1 MTYDEITRLVDDLDA
16 TTAPFSVTPQTLV
29 QIQRALRDYARI
41 IEDNAAPFES
51 GRMPG
56 SELYAWYAGTSCF
69 INIAKYNIIGDFVFL
84 SLEDMM
90 LPEGWLV
97 VYYSLP
103 VQCTVT
109 CHGYFK
115 SAEKN
120 QGLYWSIAAEPAT
133 GVNVLRIAAI
143 DDAPIKASKT
153 SLIIMYKCK

>member
-1 MTYDEITRLVDDLDA
+1 MTYDEITRLVDSLDA
-16 TTAPFSVTPQTLV
+16 TTAPFSVTPKTLAT
-29 QIQRALRDYARI
+29 IQRALRDYARA
-41 IEDNAAPFES
+41 IEDTTAPFES

-69 INIAKYNIIGDFVFL
+69 INIAKYNIIGDYIIL

-90 LPEGWLV
+90 LPEGWQV

-109 CHGYFK
+109 SHGYFK
-115 SAEKN
+115 SAVKYQE
-120 QGLYWSIAAEPAT
+120 LYWSIAAEPAT
-133 GVNVLRIAAI
+133 GVNVLRIAAV
-143 DDAPIKASKT
+143 DDSLMKASKT

>member
-1 MTYDEITRLVDDLDA
+1 MTYDEITAKVA
-16 TTAPFSVTPQTLV
+16 EIANAKAPNCVTPQMISTIEMGTLDY
-29 QIQRALRDYARI
+29 LRHL
-41 IEDNAAPFES
+41 EDNVPMFES

-69 INIAKYNIIGDFVFL
+69 INIAKYNIIGDYIIL

-90 LPEGWLV
+90 LPEGWQV

-109 CHGYFK
+109 SHGYFK
-115 SAEKN
+115 SAVKN
-120 QGLYWSIAAEPAT
+120 QELYWSIAAEPAT
-133 GVNVLRIAAI
+133 GVNVLRIAAV
-143 DDAPIKASKT
+143 DDSLMKASKT